1 MTRRSF
7 SFLGALVVLSL
18 AVAPSE
24 GVAQPPVDT
33 SKLGPQ
39 VGATVPAFSGVDQFG
54 RTQDLATLSGP
65 KGLMLVFNR
74 SADW

>member
-1 MTRRSF
+1 MTRRSIN
-7 SFLGALVVLSL
+7 FLSALVVLGL
-18 AVAPSE
+18 AATAPE
-24 GVAQPPVDT
+24 GAAQPAVDT

>member
-7 SFLGALVVLSL
+7 SFLGALVVLGL

-33 SKLGPQ
+33 STLGPQ